1 MRRSHCFPS
10 LWGCGF
16 LAAAGLAHAQVAG
29 PVTPVTSTGATP
41 YSAAIQK
48 GDSAYVARDFDAAVS
63 AYREELQKN
72 PNGTGAHYRLGQAQL
87 AKGDSAEAEASWQTA
102 LRFVANDAALKSKV
116 LFALADLK
124 ERDKA
129 YDDAIA
135 RWKAYQ
141 EHAQAQPNA
150 KGIHLATAAERLKR
164 LEEWKANTEAS
175 AAVKARIQKR
185 LEEVDESLRKSSK

>member
-1 MRRSHCFPS
+1 MRRFPYV
-10 LWGCGF
+10 LGL
-16 LAAAGLAHAQVAG
+16 LAISVLATTSRGHAQ
-29 PVTPVTSTGATP
+29 TPRPAVPQPSPAPSP
-41 YSAAIQK
+41 YSEAIQK
-48 GDSAYVARDFDAAVS
+48 GDSAYLARDFDAAVT

-72 PNGTGAHYRLGQAQL
+72 PNAGGAHYRLGQAQL
-87 AKGDSAEAEASWQTA
+87 AKGNAAEAEASFQTA
-102 LRFVANDAALKSKV
+102 LRFASQDPALKSKL

-141 EHAQAQPNA
+141 EHAQAQPSV
-150 KGIHLATAAERLKR
+150 KGIHPATAAERLKR
-164 LEEWKANTEAS
+164 IEEWKANAEAS